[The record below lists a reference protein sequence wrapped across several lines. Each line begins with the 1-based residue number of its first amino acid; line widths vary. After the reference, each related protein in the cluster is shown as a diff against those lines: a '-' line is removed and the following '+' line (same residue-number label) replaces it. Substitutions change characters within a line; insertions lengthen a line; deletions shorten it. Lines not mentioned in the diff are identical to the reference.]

1 MTEQPKDNQ
10 PGRPPAEQEEPR
22 EQALAEEV
30 SRELAKLR
38 AEQEDLMARLQ
49 RVSADYLNYQKRVQ
63 RDIAEAREY
72 ANGNLIKDLLV
83 VLDDLERGLALARQE
98 RSEDDPL
105 RSGVELAHAKA
116 LEILGRYGLTPIDAV
131 GKTFDPDLHLALT
144 QEVSEEAAPNTVLRE
159 LQRGYRLKGRTLRP
173 SSVVVSQA
181 MPKPGHDDESN
192 KS

>member
-144 QEVSEEAAPNTVLRE
+144 QEVSEEAPPHTVLRE